1 MRSIMNRRAEFATL
15 IDVACLKKVHDRGAS
30 TDFRDGLCGAVWR
43 RGSEAALGVEWS
55 RNWAILRLYCGDEAQ
70 VPDYKDLAIS
80 SVIFF
85 ASPST
90 IMVLSR

>member
-1 MRSIMNRRAEFATL
+1 MEPQWG
-15 IDVACLKKVHDRGAS
+15 D
-30 TDFRDGLCGAVWR
+30 
-43 RGSEAALGVEWS
+43 SE
-55 RNWAILRLYCGDEAQ
+55 IYCGGENAAQ
-70 VPDYKDLAIS
+70 AGIPDYKDLAIS

>member
-1 MRSIMNRRAEFATL
+1 MEPQ
-15 IDVACLKKVHDRGAS
+15 
-30 TDFRDGLCGAVWR
+30 CGD
-43 RGSEAALGVEWS
+43 SE
-55 RNWAILRLYCGDEAQ
+55 IYCGGESPPRAGI
-70 VPDYKDLAIS
+70 PDYKDLAIS